1 MANRLINHDDKF
13 RRLSNQTLPTNSYVC
28 IMRITLLLFL
38 SLLSSFAFAATY
50 YVSPAGNNANS
61 GTSAATPWKTIAFAL
76 NMANDGD
83 IIELMAGT
91 YTGKITWTDGGVAG
105 SPITLRN
112 YNDDVVIIDG
122 STVGNGQALMA
133 IENRSYITID
143 GLRFTNHNG
152 NYQPIINLYGTCNG
166 IIITN
171 CEFYN
176 TNCDDSYAIL
186 CEGKG
191 DDIQITNNYLHDLLG
206 FNAVGILFVGSNTTT
221 PFTNI
226 IVSNNILEN
235 IEPAPSEAISLNGN
249 VDGFEIIDNTLTNI
263 NNIGIV
269 MIGGEDWVNT
279 NDEVNFARNGV
290 CSNNTVSH
298 ANSIYGGGYAAGI
311 YVDGGKNITIE
322 NNTVTGSDIGM
333 EIGCENMGFIAENI
347 LVRNNILYRNEKSG
361 LGFGG
366 YDFPSTG
373 MVQNCTFTGNT
384 VFDNDILD
392 IGFGQLWIQYALN
405 CTVTNNIFYAST
417 SPWLVN
423 AEIVN
428 TGMGNTLDYNAYYY
442 PGGLENTTNFFDFDY
457 LTGFAAL
464 QTATGQDLHSITTDP
479 LFVNT
484 LTPDLHLQYISPCAQ
499 AGDPSFIG
507 ADEWDMDGQMRLQGS
522 FVDIGADE
530 ISIEPLA
537 IVQNLTPVTCYGSCN
552 GVLSFSGSFGC
563 APYNLSYKNP
573 GGGAWITYTG
583 PVSGKCAGTYKVRV
597 IDGCGTTVLAN
608 AILQQDPLLTLNVA
622 SITNEIPAG
631 AGNGKIT
638 VSSTGGFGSKQ
649 YSINGGASWQS
660 SKKFNGLSA
669 GTYTVWVKDAHNCM
683 QTVTAVVGVG
693 ARIENPENIS
703 VFPNPATDA
712 ITLLTDAFSLES
724 SYRIMHINGEVVSS
738 GFITDTTMEIDIS
751 GLAAGMYFLYID
763 NHLPLTF
770 VKQ

>member
-1 MANRLINHDDKF
+1 
-13 RRLSNQTLPTNSYVC
+13 
-28 IMRITLLLFL
+28 MRITLLLFL

-50 YVSPAGNNANS
+50 YVSPTGNNANS

-105 SPITLRN
+105 NPITLRN
-112 YNDDVVIIDG
+112 YNEDVVIIDG

-166 IIITN
+166 IIINN

-176 TNCDDSYAIL
+176 TDCDDSYAIL
-186 CEGKG
+186 CEGTG
-191 DDIQITNNYLHDLLG
+191 NDIQITNNYLHDLLG
-206 FNAVGILFVGSNTTT
+206 FNAAGILFVGSNTTT
-221 PFTNI
+221 PYTNI
-226 IVSNNILEN
+226 IVSNNILDN

-249 VDGFEIIDNTLTNI
+249 IDGFEIKNNTLTNI

-279 NDEVNFARNGV
+279 NDAVNFARNGV
-290 CSNNTVSH
+290 CSNNSVSH

-405 CTVTNNIFYAST
+405 CQVENNIFYAST

-423 AEIVN
+423 AETVN
-428 TGMGNTLDYNAYYY
+428 PAMGNTLDYNAYYY
-442 PGGLENTTNFFDFDY
+442 SGGLENATSFFDFDY
-457 LTGFAAL
+457 IVGFDAL
-464 QTATGQDLHSITTDP
+464 IAATGQDMHSITSDP

-484 LTPDLHLQYISPCAQ
+484 VTPDLHLQYISPCAQ
-499 AGDPSFIG
+499 AGSPAATG
-507 ADEWDMDGQMRLQGS
+507 VDEWDMDNQLRLQGS
-522 FVDIGADE
+522 FIDIGADE
-530 ISIEPLA
+530 LSIEPLT
-537 IVQNLTPVTCYGSCN
+537 IIPNLTPATCYGSCN
-552 GVLSFSGSFGC
+552 GVLSFTGSFGC
-563 APYNLSYKNP
+563 VPYSLSYKNP
-573 GGGAWITYTG
+573 GGGAWITYTE
-583 PVSGKCAGTYKVRV
+583 PVSGKCAGTYKLRV
-597 IDGCGTTVLAN
+597 TDACGSVVLAN
-608 AILQQDPLLTLNVA
+608 AVLQQDPLLTLTINT
-622 SITNEIPAG
+622 ITNETVAG

-638 VSSTGGFGSKQ
+638 VNSTGGFGSKQ
-649 YSINGGASWQS
+649 YSINAGATWQS

-669 GTYTVWVKDAHNCM
+669 GTYTIWVKDAHNCT
-683 QTVTAVVGVG
+683 QTVSAVVGVG
-693 ARIENPENIS
+693 GRMENNAVIGLY
-703 VFPNPATDA
+703 PNPAVDN
-712 ITLLTDAFSLES
+712 ITLVTDEIMVGQQ
-724 SYRIMHINGEVVSS
+724 YRIVHISGQEVSS
-738 GFITDTTMEIDIS
+738 GLVLESTTYIDIS
-751 GLAAGMYFLYID
+751 ILAPGMYLLYME
-763 NHLPLTF
+763 NQHPLNFT
-770 VKQ
+770 KQ